1 MDRGKKL
8 FRFLRNP
15 YSQKDRGI
23 MPLLFLVILL
33 FFITICAAGWILG
46 RGKQKNAPG
55 RINTIKIAPENKTDT
70 VHFSGK
76 VLQSSGKPY
85 SQKTVELH
93 SSPRSTKTDEY
104 GNFVFTSASFG
115 DHDFCVYGRS
125 GKELIKRRIRI
136 SRIGSK
142 GKLRISMRQD
152 GRYEIVLSDN
162 IKWFEIKINLDQ
174 DKKELSLDT
183 DKISYL
189 TDEGTVVTPGGTA
202 DIKDGIIVTPN
213 GNVITSDGS
222 VVCGSGDNQNNK
234 VIIPSGKI
242 KKDKE
247 GSVTLPD
254 GTTVDS
260 NGVVRHGGTVIE
272 KDGKGTTVNGERRTP
287 GENGYQVTSG
297 DQIQKLQPI
306 GGEGTSSQ
314 EHKTPAQ
321 ADHSSPR
328 PGTATPNSTAGT
340 NKTEGSGSDKNSHT
354 GGTSG
359 SPGRK
364 TTAAPS
370 QTTTATGPAAT
381 TAVSS
386 AEPTTGTVQT
396 TATEQTTAVTE
407 EGEYPDQGISMEH
420 GTASFGLA
428 QWQQDELVP
437 LFSNLS
443 GGVQKAGTIAPGT
456 EGYYYFR
463 IVNDND
469 YDIEYSLKV
478 TEGQMHLPMQF
489 AVAEEDGSLRT
500 EWVEA
505 GLLESVETQK
515 LVLKKK
521 QSRTYQIRWKW
532 PYHTTDS
539 NDKWDT
545 NGGMDSRGSYTVNI
559 VIRTEQIK

>member
-1 MDRGKKL
+1 MDRGKKP
-8 FRFLRNP
+8 FRFIRNP

-33 FFITICAAGWILG
+33 FLITICAAGWILG

-55 RINTIKIAPENKTDT
+55 RINTIKIAPENETKTI
-70 VHFSGK
+70 HFSGK
-76 VLQSSGKPY
+76 VLHSSGKPY

-104 GNFVFTSASFG
+104 GNFVFTSAPFG

-125 GKELIKRRIRI
+125 GKELIKRQIRI

-247 GSVTLPD
+247 GTVTLPD

-260 NGVVRHGGTVIE
+260 NGVIRHGGTVIE
-272 KDGKGTTVNGERRTP
+272 KDGKGTTINGEKRTP

-297 DQIQKLQPI
+297 DQVHKLQPI
-306 GGEGTSSQ
+306 GGEGPSSQ

-340 NKTEGSGSDKNSHT
+340 NKTERPGSDKNSHT
-354 GGTSG
+354 GGTSV
-359 SPGRK
+359 SPGQK

-370 QTTTATGPAAT
+370 QTTTATGSSAT

-396 TATEQTTAVTE
+396 TATEQTTATTE
-407 EGEYPDQGISMEH
+407 EEEYPDQGISMEH
-420 GTASFGLA
+420 GTSSSGLA

-437 LFSNLS
+437 LFSNLY

-456 EGYYYFR
+456 EGYYFFR

-469 YDIEYSLKV
+469 YDIKYSLKV

-489 AVAEEDGSLRT
+489 AVAEEDGTLMT

-521 QSRTYQIRWKW
+521 QSRTYQICWKW

-539 NDKWDT
+539 NDQWDT
-545 NGGMDSRGSYTVNI
+545 KGGMDSRGSYTVNI